1 MEIGL
6 VRGLITAAILILFV
20 GIWAWSWSRKR
31 YADFDA
37 AAQLPLGDDSTPPAG
52 KKDMKEQES

>member
-1 MEIGL
+1 MDIGT

-31 YADFDA
+31 HDDFDA
-37 AAQLPLGDDSTPPAG
+37 ASRMPLGDDTRPPANE
-52 KKDMKEQES
+52 DMKEQQS